1 MPNFRLIS
9 FKLCPY
15 VRDGNLVTAGGVM
28 SGIEMSLWLVGELYS
43 EAVVQRT
50 KNYIA
55 YDFPPRDSSDV
66 SQG

>member
-1 MPNFRLIS
+1 
-9 FKLCPY
+9 
-15 VRDGNLVTAGGVM
+15 M
-28 SGIEMSLWLVGELYS
+28 SGIEMSLWLVGKLYG

-66 SQG
+66 SEG